1 MSEVFASIPLDPGT
15 QMVIAFFVL
24 LVLRVP
30 VAFALGLSSLY
41 AMWVIGFG
49 LDLVG
54 DLLSSG
60 ISKFS
65 LLAIPFFILAGA
77 LMGTVGIA
85 ERMIR
90 FFRVL
95 VGSLPGGMGIVG
107 TVVCLFWGA
116 VSGSGPASVAAIG
129 PLIIKGMEED
139 GYPRAFSAALV
150 CTGAALSIVI
160 PPSIGLVV
168 YGVIAETSISQL
180 FIAAIV
186 PGLVMGVLMLL
197 TLPFANRSRRKRIA
211 ESANAAGIA
220 RQGGGIAALTPQPFG
235 DHPYPK
241 RLGLAF
247 VDAFWGL
254 MTPVVI
260 LGGIYSGIFTPTEA
274 AIVATVYALF
284 VGVFIYRTL
293 NFSTLYSS
301 LVDASASSAVVMLVV
316 AFASLFGWVVTV
328 DDLVGKYSSALLA
341 LSSNPNVIL
350 AVIMLV
356 VLVAGMFM
364 DAVTIMFI
372 TLPIFLPV
380 VRELGWDPVWFGV
393 ALMVNL
399 AIGLF
404 TPPVG
409 INLFVAANITKMS
422 LEKIAVG
429 AIPFLLT
436 SLVGLALISAFPQ
449 LSKLL
454 LAYMG

>member
-1 MSEVFASIPLDPGT
+1 MPDLDPGT
-15 QMVIAFFVL
+15 QMVLLFFVL
-24 LVLRVP
+24 LFLRVP

-41 AMWVIGFG
+41 AMWAIGFG

-54 DLLSSG
+54 DLLASG

-65 LLAIPFFILAGA
+65 LLAIPFFILAGT

-95 VGSLPGGMGIVG
+95 VGALPGGMGIVG

-129 PLIIKGMEED
+129 PLIIKGMAED
-139 GYPRAFSAALV
+139 GYPRPFAAALV

-160 PPSIGLVV
+160 PPSIGLVI
-168 YGVIAETSISQL
+168 YGVIAETSIAEL

-186 PGLVMGVLMLL
+186 PGMIMGALMLL
-197 TLPFANRSRRKRIA
+197 TLPFADRTAARSGA
-211 ESANAAGIA
+211 
-220 RQGGGIAALTPQPFG
+220 
-235 DHPYPK
+235 
-241 RLGLAF
+241 GLASLVPPPYADRPYGERLARSF

-254 MTPVVI
+254 LTPVVI
-260 LGGIYSGIFTPTEA
+260 LGGIYAGIFTPTEA
-274 AIVATVYALF
+274 AIVATVYALLVGLF
-284 VGVFIYRTL
+284 VYRTL
-293 NFSTLYSS
+293 TWRTLYAALVEASS
-301 LVDASASSAVVMLVV
+301 SSAVVMLVV

-328 DDLVGKYSSALLA
+328 DDLVGKYSSVLLG
-341 LSSNPNVIL
+341 LSDNQWVIL
-350 AVIMLV
+350 FVIMAV

-364 DAVTIMFI
+364 DAITIMFI

-393 ALMVNL
+393 LLMVNL

-409 INLFVAANITKMS
+409 INLFVAANITRLS
-422 LEKIAVG
+422 LEKIAMG

-436 SLVGLALISAFPQ
+436 SLVGLALVAAFPG
-449 LSKLL
+449 LSRILT
-454 LAYMG
+454 AFMG

>member
-1 MSEVFASIPLDPGT
+1 MPDLDPGT
-15 QMVIAFFVL
+15 QMVLLFFVL
-24 LVLRVP
+24 LFLRVP

-41 AMWVIGFG
+41 AMWAIGFG

-54 DLLSSG
+54 DLLASG

-65 LLAIPFFILAGA
+65 LLAIPFFILAGT

-129 PLIIKGMEED
+129 PLIIKGMAED
-139 GYPRAFSAALV
+139 GYPRPFAAALV

-160 PPSIGLVV
+160 PPSIGLVI
-168 YGVIAETSISQL
+168 YGVIAETSIAEL

-186 PGLVMGVLMLL
+186 PGMVMGALMLL
-197 TLPFANRSRRKRIA
+197 TLPFADRARTAARSGA
-211 ESANAAGIA
+211 
-220 RQGGGIAALTPQPFG
+220 
-235 DHPYPK
+235 
-241 RLGLAF
+241 GLASLVPPPYADRPYGERLARSF

-254 MTPVVI
+254 LTPVVI
-260 LGGIYSGIFTPTEA
+260 LGGIYAGIFTPTEA
-274 AIVATVYALF
+274 AIVATVYALLVGLF
-284 VGVFIYRTL
+284 VYRTL
-293 NFSTLYSS
+293 TWRTLYAALVEASS
-301 LVDASASSAVVMLVV
+301 SSAVVMLVV

-328 DDLVGKYSSALLA
+328 DDLVGKYSSVLLG
-341 LSSNPNVIL
+341 LSDNQWVIL
-350 AVIMLV
+350 FVIMAV

-364 DAVTIMFI
+364 DAITIMFI

-393 ALMVNL
+393 LLMVNL

-409 INLFVAANITKMS
+409 INLFVAANITRLS
-422 LEKIAVG
+422 LEKIAMG

-436 SLVGLALISAFPQ
+436 SLVGLALVAAFPG
-449 LSKLL
+449 LSRILT
-454 LAYMG
+454 AFMG

>member
-1 MSEVFASIPLDPGT
+1 MFDLDSGT
-15 QMVIAFFVL
+15 QMVILFFL
-24 LVLRVP
+24 LLFLRVP

-41 AMWVIGFG
+41 AMWQVGFG

-60 ISKFS
+60 IAKFS

-180 FIAAIV
+180 FIAAVI
-186 PGLVMGVLMLL
+186 PGMVMGSLMLL
-197 TLPFANRSRRKRIA
+197 TLPFVARSRRQRKA
-211 ESANAAGIA
+211 SEVSPDNGE
-220 RQGGGIAALTPQPFG
+220 GLAALGPAPYAELS
-235 DHPYPK
+235 YPK
-241 RLGLAF
+241 RLGRSF
-247 VDAFWGL
+247 VDASWGL
-254 MTPVVI
+254 LTPAIV
-260 LGGIYSGIFTPTEA
+260 LGGIYAGIFTPTEA

-284 VGVFIYRTL
+284 VGIFIYRSL
-293 NFSTLYSS
+293 NMRTLYSS

-328 DDLVGKYSSALLA
+328 DDLVGKYSGVLLA
-341 LSSNPNVIL
+341 LSDSEWIIL
-350 AVIMLV
+350 AAIMLV
-356 VLVAGMFM
+356 VLVTGMFM
-364 DAVTIMFI
+364 DAITIMFI

-393 ALMVNL
+393 LMMINL

-409 INLFVAANITKMS
+409 INLFVAANITRTP
-422 LEKIAVG
+422 LEKISVG
-429 AIPFLLT
+429 ALPFLAT
-436 SLVGLALISAFPQ
+436 SLVGLAIVAIFPSLSAF
-449 LSKLL
+449 LTEF
-454 LAYMG
+454 MN